1 MYFFKELFWQ
11 HSCQFYSVKTYNVLL
26 LLLQCMQ
33 DVILLWGKKINQETH
48 MNVVSKFLKIKRK
61 TNEAGTQRKLHEHN
75 NSFKHY

>member
-1 MYFFKELFWQ
+1 
-11 HSCQFYSVKTYNVLL
+11 
-26 LLLQCMQ
+26 MQ